1 MQTTK
6 DNDKLAWD
14 IFFWIGSNS
23 SQDEYGVASYK
34 ANELDDLLGD
44 SPIQHREVQGN
55 ESVQFAELFTEIRYL
70 DGGID
75 SGFRHVEA
83 DDESLHV
90 PKRLFQI
97 HRSHRVTRSS
107 QVPPSCSSLNDGD
120 AFLLDAGNSVYTW
133 FGTSCT
139 PFEKERAAEM
149 AHNLAENRHGH
160 AKVEID
166 VGDDNPDF
174 WDLLGGK
181 GVIKPALELFDEPPA
196 ATELETRMYV
206 LSDTGGAISVKQVEA
221 EQNNLVSGDVCL
233 VDAGPKV
240 YVWIGKRSSK
250 REQQVSMMVVEK
262 QIKIMGR
269 TKSTEVTRLLEGQ
282 ESRCHGFQSVFK

>member
-1 MQTTK
+1 MQTSK
-6 DNDKLAWD
+6 DNDNLVWD

-44 SPIQHREVQGN
+44 APIQHREIQGN
-55 ESVQFAELFTEIRYL
+55 ESVQFADLFAEIRYL

-75 SGFRHVEA
+75 SGFRHVET
-83 DDESLHV
+83 DDESLQV

-97 HRSHRVTRSS
+97 HRSHRVTRSF
-107 QVPPSCSSLNDGD
+107 QVPLSCSSLNDGD
-120 AFLLDAGNSVYTW
+120 AFLLDAGNSIYTW
-133 FGTSCT
+133 FGTSCS

-149 AHNLAENRHGH
+149 AHNLAESRYGH
-160 AKVEID
+160 AKVVMD
-166 VGDDNPDF
+166 VRDDSSYF

-181 GVIKPALELFDEPPA
+181 GVIKPATELLDEPA
-196 ATELETRMYV
+196 VGTEHETKMYV
-206 LSDTGGAISVKQVEA
+206 LSDAGGVISVKQVEA
-221 EQNNLVSGDVCL
+221 DQTNLVSGDVCL

-240 YVWIGKRSSK
+240 YVWIGKGSSK

-282 ESRCHGFQSVFK
+282 ESRCRGFQSVF